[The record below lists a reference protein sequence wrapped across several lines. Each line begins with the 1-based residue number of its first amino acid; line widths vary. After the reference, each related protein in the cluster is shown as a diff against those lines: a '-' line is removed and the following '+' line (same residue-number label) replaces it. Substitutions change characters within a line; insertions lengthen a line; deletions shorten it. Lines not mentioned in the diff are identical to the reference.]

1 MSVTK
6 SDFVPLR
13 VHSYF
18 SLLTG
23 VNSPAELVAR
33 AQMDALSHLA
43 LTDLDAMYGTV
54 AFAQACRAAQI
65 VPITGLA
72 VRLAGH
78 AQAPNEA
85 VLLAKDAAG
94 YRSLTQVSSQLQ
106 TRPNR
111 TAQLSGLDWP
121 TLEANRAGLI
131 CIGGGRR
138 SHVEQAL
145 RQGDRAEAARLT
157 GHFAGIFG
165 DAFYLALEVH
175 EDADHEVAAAVN
187 ELADRFGVG
196 IVALPPVYCLDP
208 SEQSRMPLLAAI
220 DLNCLLADVP
230 PARLPDG
237 DSPDVAL
244 HWPDAATIARCYG
257 AYPAALAATRS
268 IAAQCQDALPDGR
281 PIWPAPA
288 LPPGRDANQQL
299 ATLAEQ
305 GLAERSGGD
314 LLPAHVRRR
323 LDEEL
328 AAIASHDFAPL
339 FLVVADLVRFARS
352 QGIPVSTRGS
362 VANSLVAYATD
373 ITTVDPITH
382 DLLFERFLNPAR
394 TSLPDID
401 LDFCSRRRDEVLSYV
416 RSTYGA
422 KRMALVATISTL
434 QPKSALRETAKAYG
448 VDEATITKLVKRLPG
463 RWHPDPE
470 RRQRLDAEAFI
481 AATTDTDLRAMVE
494 AAFAI
499 VGLPHHLS
507 IHPGGVVIA
516 PGPLTD
522 YAPVQMTP
530 KGFLITQYAHGDVET
545 IGLPK
550 IDLLGIRAL
559 TVLAD
564 AAALVRRDHAADFA
578 LEQIPVDD
586 PGTGVLLA
594 TGETIGVFQCESSGA
609 QRTLRQ
615 LGAQSVQDLA
625 VANAFFK
632 PGPATGGMAGA
643 FVRRYRGEE
652 SVHYLHPSLEPIL
665 AETKGVLIF
674 QEQVLRIAVEVAGL
688 TWEDADHLRRGMS
701 KFLPREMDGIRAR
714 FIAGCL
720 RPAPVG
726 PAFVRQQADTLWQQV
741 AAFAGYG
748 FNKGHATAYADVSY
762 RSAYLKSHWP
772 AAFLCARLADRG
784 GFHHPAIY
792 MAEARRLGIAI
803 RSPHINHSA
812 RRFSLAWEGDQA
824 VLWMGLG
831 EVRSLRRSSVAEIVA
846 ARHQSAFVDLPD
858 LRRRVDLQA
867 REIENLIRCGALDG
881 LSASRAELLVQADE
895 QRRAGNSAQLA
906 FDFARRDVE
915 PESIAERLAWET
927 HVLGMPVSASP
938 LAQLAAEQR
947 RPTLADA
954 RTEPGRLLTLWG
966 VRLPGWTGGK
976 GFFLS
981 DGTTFAL
988 AALHEGQRTP
998 KPWLPL
1004 QVRGRWIAD
1013 DWSGGRFLID
1023 AILSTVLQ

>member
-1 MSVTK
+1 MSATT

-13 VHSYF
+13 VHSHF

-23 VNSPAELVAR
+23 LNSPDELVNRAR
-33 AQMDALSHLA
+33 ADALSHMA
-43 LTDLDAMYGTV
+43 LTDLDVMYGAV

-65 VPITGLA
+65 VPITGLT

-78 AQAPNEA
+78 GHAPNEI
-85 VLLAKDAAG
+85 VLLAKEPVG
-94 YRSLTQVSSQLQ
+94 YRSLTRISSWLQ
-106 TRPNR
+106 TRPR
-111 TAQLSGLDWP
+111 QATQSDGLDWE
-121 TLEANRAGLI
+121 TLQTNCAGLI

-138 SHVEQAL
+138 SHLEQAL
-145 RQGDRAEAARLT
+145 RRGDQAKAARLA
-157 GHFAGIFG
+157 GRLAGIFG
-165 DAFYLALEVH
+165 DGFHLALEVH
-175 EDADHEVAAAVN
+175 DAADHTVAVAVID
-187 ELADRFGVG
+187 LAGRFGAGV
-196 IVALPPVYCLDP
+196 VALPPVYYLDP
-208 SEQSRMPLLAAI
+208 SGRWQMRLLAAI
-220 DLNCLLADVP
+220 DLNCGLADVP
-230 PARLPDG
+230 QTRLPDG
-237 DSPDVAL
+237 DKPNVEL
-244 HWPDAATIARCYG
+244 HWQDATVIAQRYA
-257 AYPAALAATRS
+257 AYPAAVAATRS
-268 IAAQCQDALPDGR
+268 IAAQCQDVVPDGR
-281 PIWPAPA
+281 PIWPAPV

-299 ATLAEQ
+299 ATLAAE
-305 GLAERSGGD
+305 GLTARAAGTP
-314 LLPAHVRRR
+314 LPAHTRQR

-352 QGIPVSTRGS
+352 QSIPVSTRGS

-373 ITTVDPITH
+373 VTTVDPIAH

-416 RSTYGA
+416 RSTYGPE
-422 KRMALVATISTL
+422 RMALVATVSTL

-448 VDEATITKLVKRLPG
+448 VDEATIARLVKRLPG

-470 RRQRLDAEAFI
+470 RRHRLDADAFI
-481 AATTDTDLRAMVE
+481 AATTDADLRSMLE

-530 KGFLITQYAHGDVET
+530 KGFLITQYAHGDVEA

-564 AAALVRRDHAADFA
+564 AAALVRRDHVPDFA
-578 LEQIPVDD
+578 LEQIPDD
-586 PGTGVLLA
+586 DSATGVLLA
-594 TGETIGVFQCESSGA
+594 TGETIGVFQCESTGA

-615 LGAQSVQDLA
+615 LDAHSVQDLA

-632 PGPATGGMAGA
+632 PGPATGGMAAA

-701 KFLPREMDGIRAR
+701 KFMPQEMDGIRAR
-714 FIAGCL
+714 FVAGCL
-720 RPAPVG
+720 RPAPNG
-726 PAFVRQQADTLWQQV
+726 PAFGREQADSLWQQV

-762 RSAYLKSHWP
+762 RSAYLKSHWS

-792 MAEARRLGIAI
+792 IAEARRLGISV
-803 RSPHINHSA
+803 RPPHINHSE
-812 RRFSLAWEGDQA
+812 RRFSLDWEGDQA

-831 EVRSLRRSSVAEIVA
+831 EVRSLRRTTVAEIVA
-846 ARHQSAFVDLPD
+846 ARRQAVFLDLSD
-858 LRRRVDLQA
+858 LLRRVDLQA
-867 REIENLIRCGALDG
+867 REIENLIHCGALDG
-881 LSASRAELLVQADE
+881 LGTSRAELLVQAEE
-895 QRRAGNSAQLA
+895 QRRSGSSAQLA
-906 FDFARRDVE
+906 FDFARPAVE

-927 HVLGMPVSASP
+927 HVLGMPVSVSP
-938 LAQLAAEQR
+938 LAQLTAGQR
-947 RPTLADA
+947 TPMLADA
-954 RTEPGRLLTLWG
+954 QTEPGRLLTLWG

-976 GFFLS
+976 GFFFS
-981 DGTTFAL
+981 DGATFTL
-988 AALHEGQRTP
+988 AEFHEGQRNP
-998 KPWLPL
+998 KQWLPIR
-1004 QVRGRWIAD
+1004 VRGRWIVDNWRA
-1013 DWSGGRFLID
+1013 GRFVID